1 MSNLLILQLSK
12 SSAISLFSIDS
23 YLLGAMHFL
32 HWTVVLLFC
41 FRLNTISWHHPPKQL
56 LVNNYYYLGLV
67 YHSSKI
73 RGLCL
78 MKCSSIKHKPLFSE
92 EYWYVIHEQNFKSN
106 YQLITGI
113 YLIWTIISAILTL
126 IAWAIEIIPMEANEF
141 APFFA
146 LTNRRFVLMI
156 SFPYLFA
163 LGIVFGCDMI
173 ALLVAILKK
182 NQMNSSAK
190 TNSKNFSSSQ
200 CKFRFLLHTTQ
211 FDQRDSY
218 TKLLRRS

>member
-1 MSNLLILQLSK
+1 
-12 SSAISLFSIDS
+12 
-23 YLLGAMHFL
+23 
-32 HWTVVLLFC
+32 
-41 FRLNTISWHHPPKQL
+41 
-56 LVNNYYYLGLV
+56 
-67 YHSSKI
+67 
-73 RGLCL
+73 
-78 MKCSSIKHKPLFSE
+78 MKCSSIKHKPPF
-92 EYWYVIHEQNFKSN
+92 YEQNFKSN

-126 IAWAIEIIPMEANEF
+126 IAWAIEIIPMEVNEF

-156 SFPYLFA
+156 SFPYLFV

-200 CKFRFLLHTTQ
+200 CKFRFLLHTTIVPTMRILEISN
-211 FDQRDSY
+211 FSKSIEHIY
-218 TKLLRRS
+218 KLSEGFN